1 MNASGSRAPF
11 ARFDAEECVKFG
23 LPLAQQRLGHN
34 EKHPTHALR
43 HQLRND
49 QARLDGLAE
58 PHLVGKDAPPFRDT
72 SQREHDCIDLMW
84 IRIDA
89 ALALARG
96 IAPLLV
102 GASNAHQIF
111 GKQPALNRA
120 ESGSHSARNTFIT
133 SSSSLAAPP

>member
-1 MNASGSRAPF
+1 MGLVYDDEVERIDRLQHGRALWAAGQLAVSKEYARARECLRVQAPF

-34 EKHPTHALR
+34 EEHPTHALR

-49 QARLDGLAE
+49 QARLDGLSE

-96 IAPLLV
+96 I
-102 GASNAHQIF
+102 
-111 GKQPALNRA
+111 
-120 ESGSHSARNTFIT
+120 
-133 SSSSLAAPP
+133 